1 MTSSQKNKKPKFG
14 NAWKNVKSDPSEMDI
29 LFGKFVK
36 QPINTRVEKE
46 NISDSTDKP
55 KDSISSKD
63 SPKENLTPDQFDLPK
78 NDQLI
83 SDPHDLLPQDKSI
96 SNASNQASV
105 NIAPGA
111 NSYNESVQ
119 IAPGANIALGANN
132 TPALNNSFII
142 VPDTAG
148 HTSVPN
154 IVLDGLLPK
163 LSTTEQVIYLR
174 LYRLSHGFRSE
185 TCKIGFPKLASSCN
199 ISRRQAINSIEKLQ
213 ELGLIQKLGSDLDN
227 KSQHLRGNIYKVN
240 LPLTPGAIIAPGA
253 NSTPDAKFAVGAKS
267 APNKDDDHDDYLNKD
282 HHQSTITHITEHQ
295 NRVMMIYQ
303 EVTGNLWSKADHTN
317 YEKIK
322 HIPIEKIEVAL
333 RLANDRATN
342 RPNSFAFFI
351 KEILASLNP
360 KTQSRSNRKKA
371 MQKIVERVR
380 NASVGSNISPSEFA
394 YKVKETCLRE
404 DVSFDNDLLDE
415 LMNKA

>member
-36 QPINTRVEKE
+36 QPTTTKVEKE
-46 NISDSTDKP
+46 VIPDSTDKP
-55 KDSISSKD
+55 KDSPKPSS
-63 SPKENLTPDQFDLPK
+63 SVDQFDLPK
-78 NDQLI
+78 NDHLI
-83 SDPHDLLPQDKSI
+83 SDHHDPLPQDKFI
-96 SNASNQASV
+96 SNTSNQASV

-111 NSYNESVQ
+111 NNYSESVQ
-119 IAPGANIALGANN
+119 IAPGANIALGAIT
-132 TPALNNSFII
+132 TPALSNSFII

-148 HTSVPN
+148 HTSIPN

-227 KSQHLRGNIYKVN
+227 KSQHLRGNIYRVN
-240 LPLTPGAIIAPGA
+240 LPLTPSAITAPGA
-253 NSTPDAKFAVGAKS
+253 NNTPDAKFAVGAKS

-282 HHQSTITHITEHQ
+282 HHQNASTF
-295 NRVMMIYQ
+295 NRTDHEKAVMMIYQ
-303 EVTGNLWSKADHTN
+303 EITGNSWSKADHSN

-351 KEILASLNP
+351 KEIIANINP
-360 KTQSRSNRKKA
+360 KPQSRTTRKKA

-380 NASVGSNISPSEFA
+380 NGCVGSNISPSEFA
-394 YKVKETCLRE
+394 HRIKEICLRE
-404 DVSFDNDLLDE
+404 DVAFENDLFDE
-415 LMNKA
+415 IMSKT

>member
-1 MTSSQKNKKPKFG
+1 
-14 NAWKNVKSDPSEMDI
+14 MDI

-36 QPINTRVEKE
+36 QPINTKVEKE
-46 NISDSTDKP
+46 SVSDSTDKP
-55 KDSISSKD
+55 KDPTSPTD
-63 SPKENLTPDQFDLPK
+63 SPKPSLTPDQSDLPK

-83 SDPHDLLPQDKSI
+83 SDHPEPFPQDKFI
-96 SNASNQASV
+96 SNISNQASV

-111 NSYNESVQ
+111 NNHIESVQ
-119 IAPGANIALGANN
+119 IAPGANIALGANI
-132 TPALNNSFII
+132 TPALSNPFII

-148 HTSVPN
+148 HTSIPN

-240 LPLTPGAIIAPGA
+240 LPLTPSAIIAPGA
-253 NSTPDAKFAVGAKS
+253 NNTPDAKFAVGAKS

-282 HHQSTITHITEHQ
+282 HHLNAMLNITDHQ
-295 NRVMMIYQ
+295 KQVMMIY
-303 EVTGNLWSKADHTN
+303 EKITGNTWTKADTSN
-317 YEKIK
+317 YQKIK
-322 HIPIEKIEVAL
+322 NAPIEKIEVAL

-351 KEILASLNP
+351 KEIIASVNP

-371 MQKIVERVR
+371 MQKIIHRVR
-380 NASVGSNISPSEFA
+380 NASVGSNISPSEFVH
-394 YKVKETCLRE
+394 KVKEACLRE
-404 DVSFDNDLLDE
+404 DVGFDNDLLDE
-415 LMNKA
+415 ILSKA